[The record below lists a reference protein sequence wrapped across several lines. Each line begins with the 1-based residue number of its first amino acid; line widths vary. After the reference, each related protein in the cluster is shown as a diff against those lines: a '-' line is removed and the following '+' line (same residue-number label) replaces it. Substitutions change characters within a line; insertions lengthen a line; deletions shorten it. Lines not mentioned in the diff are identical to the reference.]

1 MPKFILDTT
10 GAVQTPEIRWADL
23 DTFTQGYIE
32 AAFFTST
39 GPDNPEMRIRE
50 YIGRYRS
57 DDVYRDAAFS
67 DLAPET
73 LATMIA
79 DCAKFCEGSAWL
91 RAVNAAKYYDFP
103 GEEQAG
109 RDFWLTRNGHGCGF
123 WNGDWPEP
131 HGEALTDAAKAF
143 PERDLYV
150 GDDGK
155 VYL

>member
-1 MPKFILDTT
+1 MPKFILDTA

-23 DTFTQGYIE
+23 DTFTQGYIV
-32 AAFFTST
+32 AAFFTASDEN
-39 GPDNPEMRIRE
+39 GNGLRLIE
-50 YIGRYRS
+50 YVGRYRS

-79 DCAKFCEGSAWL
+79 DCAKFREGSAWL
-91 RAVNAAKYYDFP
+91 RAVNAAKYYEFP
-103 GEEQAG
+103 GETEAG
-109 RDFWLTRNGHGCGF
+109 RDFWFTRNGHGCGF
-123 WNGDWPEP
+123 WDGDWPEP
-131 HGEALTDAAKAF
+131 YATALTDAAKAF

-155 VYL
+155 VYA